1 MDQTLAL
8 LATADTS
15 SIGAGMIVSSSDEAS
30 STYDYE
36 NEAEIELG
44 LGLSLTS
51 ASASASAAAGGVG
64 KGKLG
69 LSSVGEI
76 LWGNTSTTSSDQY
89 AAGRILTA
97 KDLPNGRLSG
107 TGRVAAAA
115 NFCGTKRAAADLV
128 TTQTHHTIGPPAAAS
143 TALR

>member
-15 SIGAGMIVSSSDEAS
+15 SIGAGMIMSSSDEAS

-44 LGLSLTS
+44 LGLSLT
-51 ASASASAAAGGVG
+51 SASAAAGGVG

-107 TGRVAAAA
+107 TGRAAAAA
-115 NFCGTKRAAADLV
+115 NVCGTKRAAADLV
-128 TTQTHHTIGPPAAAS
+128 TTQTHHTIGPPAASSA
-143 TALR
+143 ALR